1 MPHTAAAPATPSTSG
16 NSVNVPQR
24 ILVVEDMQDARDS
37 LREMLQL
44 GLGLEVDAAEDGVRG
59 LEMLS
64 QRPYSV
70 VVTDLKMPKLG
81 GMKMIEEIQSRKI
94 PVTIIVTTGHG
105 SIKDAV
111 EAIRLGAY
119 DFLTKP
125 ADPRHLTL
133 LIQRALRERALQD
146 EVVALRAQL
155 QGRHSF
161 QNVIS
166 RSTRMAEVFDL
177 INNISDTTSTV
188 LIIGET
194 GTGKEQIAQAI
205 HQASAP
211 HRSGSMIAVNCAAIP
226 ESLLESELFGHEK
239 GSFTGAIGQRKGRF
253 EQAHGGTLFLDEVG
267 DIPLSVQ
274 VKLLRVLQERR
285 IERVG
290 GTDSIDIDV
299 RVIAATHQELEK
311 LVKEGKFREDLFY
324 RLNVIRIEVPPLR
337 ERPEDIPVL
346 AAHFAQK
353 YSRMPNP
360 PQFSPDAM
368 EMLTRCTWP
377 GNVRQLENAIERACV
392 TARDGAIEVANLPPD
407 VLRTGEAKPHPLRV
421 DLSRALPEQL
431 AELTAAYEERYI
443 RKALRKTRGH
453 VGKCAELSGLSRR
466 SITEKITLYKIDK
479 DEFKNA

>member
-1 MPHTAAAPATPSTSG
+1 
-16 NSVNVPQR
+16 VNVPQR

-226 ESLLESELFGHEK
+226 ESLLES
-239 GSFTGAIGQRKGRF
+239 
-253 EQAHGGTLFLDEVG
+253 
-267 DIPLSVQ
+267 
-274 VKLLRVLQERR
+274 
-285 IERVG
+285 
-290 GTDSIDIDV
+290 
-299 RVIAATHQELEK
+299 
-311 LVKEGKFREDLFY
+311 
-324 RLNVIRIEVPPLR
+324 
-337 ERPEDIPVL
+337 
-346 AAHFAQK
+346 
-353 YSRMPNP
+353 
-360 PQFSPDAM
+360 
-368 EMLTRCTWP
+368 
-377 GNVRQLENAIERACV
+377 
-392 TARDGAIEVANLPPD
+392 
-407 VLRTGEAKPHPLRV
+407 
-421 DLSRALPEQL
+421 
-431 AELTAAYEERYI
+431 
-443 RKALRKTRGH
+443 
-453 VGKCAELSGLSRR
+453 
-466 SITEKITLYKIDK
+466 
-479 DEFKNA
+479 